1 MLITPM
7 GWWTV
12 YHEFVSL
19 ELRLVTQKFLLI
31 GTNTPKKSNL
41 IFRKLQVKNVPLL
54 LLTVDHSQLTNNS
67 QPPEAEEFLFW
78 ISLKPIS
85 RGNR

>member
-1 MLITPM
+1 MD
-7 GWWTV
+7 
-12 YHEFVSL
+12 SL
-19 ELRLVTQKFLLI
+19 SRVCQFRTAAGNSKIFI

-41 IFRKLQVKNVPLL
+41 IFRDLQVKNIPLL